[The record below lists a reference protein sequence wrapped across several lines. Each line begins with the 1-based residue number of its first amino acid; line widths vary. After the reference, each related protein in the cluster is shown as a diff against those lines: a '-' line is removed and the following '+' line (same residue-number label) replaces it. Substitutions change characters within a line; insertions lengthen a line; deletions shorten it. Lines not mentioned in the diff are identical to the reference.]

1 MCFLEQWRQCTT
13 AARKDDTTGSL
24 PHAAPSSPIEGAA
37 VCVGP
42 VAAALGPA
50 KFSKPNLNLDF
61 RRPRAD
67 TVIIIISARCLR
79 DGRAKGKNRFDS
91 RIDDLSQKTPTVS
104 RVILTLALSYVH
116 TESDTPQL

>member
-1 MCFLEQWRQCTT
+1 M
-13 AARKDDTTGSL
+13 
-24 PHAAPSSPIEGAA
+24 
-37 VCVGP
+37 CVGP

-79 DGRAKGKNRFDS
+79 DGSRKRQKPLS